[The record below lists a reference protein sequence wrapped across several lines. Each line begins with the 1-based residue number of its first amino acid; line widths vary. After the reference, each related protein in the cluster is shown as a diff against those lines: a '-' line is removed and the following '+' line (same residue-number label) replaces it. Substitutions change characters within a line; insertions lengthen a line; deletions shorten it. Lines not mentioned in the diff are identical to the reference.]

1 NRRNTMRDIVIPDF
15 VVYITMV
22 VTIVAVLITIYADR
36 ITDWLMAREE
46 RKKKAAA
53 EAEAKSG

>member
-1 NRRNTMRDIVIPDF
+1 MRDIVIPDF
-15 VVYITMV
+15 VAYILIVLFVAAVML
-22 VTIVAVLITIYADR
+22 TIFSGLIA
-36 ITDWLMAREE
+36 DWLMAREE

>member
-1 NRRNTMRDIVIPDF
+1 MRDIVIPDF